1 MFIAL
6 SEQLGR
12 AEIEISPEELRQSV
26 VEYLRENPKMVSIL
40 IVFLKIKLGLVTKA
54 QAESYAKTER
64 AFRCSKKYLNEKNN
78 IKDKFLA

>member
-6 SEQLGR
+6 SEQLGQ
-12 AEIEISPEELRQSV
+12 AEISHKKLREIV
-26 VEYLRENPKMVSIL
+26 VEYLRENRKRVSIL

-54 QAESYAKTER
+54 EEESDAKTER
-64 AFRCSKKYLNEKNN
+64 AFRCNKKYLNEKNN